1 MQESFNLESPNYE
14 KPQKLTIPNL
24 HNSYDGASSKLTRT
38 LCLATGNCCL
48 EWLLSHMELSQR
60 AGNIP
65 WAWINIREMP
75 SHKQAKAF
83 ANTAVA
89 LHVHTYL
96 IDYKNYSYLP
106 FLAVPFYSNNHSHT
120 TLCISVHPHPH
131 LSPISGTL
139 AQWLLDSCL
148 YIHPFLRWVPPHF
161 LP

>member
-14 KPQKLTIPNL
+14 KLQKLTIPNL
-24 HNSYDGASSKLTRT
+24 HNSYEGASSKPTRT

-48 EWLLSHMELSQR
+48 EWLLSHMELSRR
-60 AGNIP
+60 AGNFP

-96 IDYKNYSYLP
+96 SDYKNYSYLP
-106 FLAVPFYSNNHSHT
+106 LAIPFTVIIILALLCASLDVP
-120 TLCISVHPHPH
+120 
-131 LSPISGTL
+131 SPIHLPSL
-139 AQWLLDSCL
+139 EHNLSDY
-148 YIHPFLRWVPPHF
+148 YIPVYTSFS
-161 LP
+161 